1 MFEDLVVWSRKSGC
15 IRGYAEE
22 DLDLGNATKRKIR
35 MSDKRNQKK
44 NNSYYHYRGG
54 EFGKSLAVMRVD
66 SFISLFIQHYH

>member
-1 MFEDLVVWSRKSGC
+1 MYVIYKRLDLVVWSRKSGC
-15 IRGYAEE
+15 IRG
-22 DLDLGNATKRKIR
+22 GGVITKRKIR

-44 NNSYYHYRGG
+44 KNSYYHYRGG

>member
-15 IRGYAEE
+15 IRGGYAEE

-44 NNSYYHYRGG
+44 KK
-54 EFGKSLAVMRVD
+54 FGSLAKACQ
-66 SFISLFIQHYH
+66 L